1 MSGLATS
8 PIRSVLLVASSIAAI
23 SCQPAGAQDF
33 SGRWTYE
40 ESGQTAELDI
50 RHDQATGEISG
61 TLALFGKRVAVEG
74 QATAGSLVIAS
85 VGAAEAGTLRGRL
98 DGGALLLT
106 VAQPEGEPVTL
117 RMTRSGGTTM
127 ADEAPDRLGGAEG
140 RQDSQGAPSPERSS
154 PAGTRDFVGRWEAT
168 SDDGTEQELVEL
180 TASGNTVSGTVTS
193 LERGY
198 YSGRVT
204 VKQQAMVR
212 GTLRGGKLDL
222 KVWDAQ
228 GAAENGVSGTGYRR
242 GEYLV
247 LQIGEGETGYAR
259 PGTPLVR
266 SAEGSPEAAALR
278 RAITGRVYSASAQ
291 AGGRGAFVGGRV
303 RLALCADGRIE
314 YDASDVAATAGALP
328 DGGVDLG
335 STVTRR
341 GTWTVVL
348 LAGAPAVRA
357 NWQGTGSTYTLTAYF
372 HIRPSADG
380 RTAVVDGVEL
390 PVTGSC

>member
-8 PIRSVLLVASSIAAI
+8 PVRSVLLVASSIAAI
-23 SCQPAGAQDF
+23 SCQHAGPQDF

-50 RHDQATGEISG
+50 RHDQATGGISG
-61 TLALFGKRVAVEG
+61 TLALFGAHLAVEG
-74 QATAGSLVIAS
+74 QARVASLVITS
-85 VGAAEAGTLRGRL
+85 LGGAEAGTLRGRL
-98 DGGALLLT
+98 DRGALLLT
-106 VAQPEGEPVTL
+106 MAQPQGEPITL
-117 RMTRSGGTTM
+117 RMTRSGDTTM
-127 ADEAPDRLGGAEG
+127 ADEAPDRQGDAEG
-140 RQDSQGAPSPERSS
+140 RQYSQGAPSPERSS
-154 PAGTRDFVGRWEAT
+154 LAGTRDFVGRWEAI
-168 SDDGTEQELVEL
+168 SDDGTAQEVVEL

-228 GAAENGVSGTGYRR
+228 GAAENAVSGTGYRR

-247 LQIGEGETGYAR
+247 LRVGEGETGYAR
-259 PGTPLVR
+259 PGAPLVR

-278 RAITGRVYSASAQ
+278 RAIVGRVYSASAQ
-291 AGGRGAFVGGRV
+291 AGGRGAFVGRRV

-314 YDASDVAATAGALP
+314 YDASDLASTPGALP
-328 DGGVDLG
+328 DDGVDFG

-341 GTWTVVL
+341 GTWTIVL
-348 LAGAPAVRA
+348 LAGAPVVRA
-357 NWQGTGSTYTLTAYF
+357 DWEGTGSTYALTGYF